1 MIYSLIKEVFD
12 NNADVSVGN
21 CFNTNKP
28 ITIYEQV
35 NFNKPWLRNGDNV
48 WLHPKCF
55 LLKLAKQIR
64 LQDLMLNNKIVKRC
78 TDFTMM
84 YAILIH
90 AKNPVFIKDLIYLY
104 DPANIKQDKKI
115 NTKYIKKRLRNK
127 IMLKTK
133 A

>member
-1 MIYSLIKEVFD
+1 
-12 NNADVSVGN
+12 
-21 CFNTNKP
+21 
-28 ITIYEQV
+28 
-35 NFNKPWLRNGDNV
+35 
-48 WLHPKCF
+48 
-55 LLKLAKQIR
+55 
-64 LQDLMLNNKIVKRC
+64 MLNNKFVKRC